1 MAGSRATAVVL
12 ANAATG
18 RPIAGAWIASDGD
31 VVQSDRDLSRG
42 GVRARG
48 SVMARARRAM
58 GARELG
64 IDLAS
69 GTERQLFR
77 WFLAC
82 LLFGKPIQREV
93 AGRAYAELAREGL
106 VTPQAI
112 LDAGWDRLVA
122 VLDRAHYV
130 RFDFS
135 TATKLLE
142 VSRALLDR
150 YGSLTKLIQQARS
163 RGDLARRLQEFK
175 GVGPTT
181 TRIFLRDALLARAIA
196 LPRPRRHA

>member
-1 MAGSRATAVVL
+1 MNAV
-12 ANAATG
+12 
-18 RPIAGAWIASDGD
+18 
-31 VVQSDRDLSRG
+31 
-42 GVRARG
+42 
-48 SVMARARRAM
+48 RRAM

-69 GTERQLFR
+69 GAERELFK

-93 AGRAYAELAREGL
+93 AGRAYAELVREGL
-106 VTPQAI
+106 VTPRAI

-122 VLDRAHYV
+122 VLDRGHYV

-142 VSRALLDR
+142 VSRALLER
-150 YGSLTKLIQQARS
+150 YGSLTKLIRQAGGR
-163 RGDLARRLQEFK
+163 RDLVRRLQEFK

-181 TRIFLRDALLARAIA
+181 TRIFLRDAVRARAFA
-196 LPRPRRHA
+196 LPQDAHGTGTMRRRRERIGKARHAGATSIPNRVTLG